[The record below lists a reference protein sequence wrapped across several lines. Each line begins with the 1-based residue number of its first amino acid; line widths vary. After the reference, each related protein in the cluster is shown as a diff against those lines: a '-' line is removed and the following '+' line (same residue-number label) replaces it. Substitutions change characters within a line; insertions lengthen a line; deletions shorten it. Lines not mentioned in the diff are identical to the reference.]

1 VSERSRR
8 ELLEQMEKAVET
20 MQLGVTITDL
30 DGRILYVNPADAEL
44 HGWEREELIGQNAR
58 VFSPPERW
66 ANMTVALAR
75 SATRWNRERP
85 NLKKD
90 GSVFLAKLLSD
101 VVFDSS
107 RSPVGIITTC
117 EDITERKKVEEAVAS
132 HAERLEA
139 LVTAQHALAAA
150 ELDPASLVP
159 LALETVRSLTGAEH
173 AALTLPEGDRFV
185 VHAWSGLAEPPQAA
199 AIHPAGSLASL
210 ATTRRAVIVNPDASS
225 APAVD
230 REVVRALDA
239 RSLAVVPLLHAGRL
253 TAVLDLFSPRP
264 DAFGEAERTVLELM
278 AGSLAASVDH
288 SLEAASRVALLA
300 DRTARLAVSEARFAD
315 VFRTSAAG
323 MALVDVHGVFLSANE
338 SFARS
343 VGSSEP
349 DLAGT
354 SYLARVHPEDRETE
368 GALLASL
375 ASGPGR
381 GAQAEMR
388 LLGQEGTVVWVL
400 RSAGILD
407 GFAEEPAAIILQTQD
422 VTDRRRA
429 QDALL
434 HDALHDALTG
444 LSNRTLFL
452 DRLGLALQ
460 RAARQ
465 RLRFAVLFIDID
477 RFKVINDSMGHLAGD
492 QLLSSVARRLASAV
506 RPGDTVARLGGDEF
520 AILLDGLA
528 SVEEATATAEYVL
541 ELLGPPF
548 VLGGREVFV
557 TASVGVAPNPEGP
570 IRADEMLRDADTA
583 MYHAKASGRARVALF
598 DREMRERVLERL
610 AIETEIR
617 QALERGEFDVYYQP
631 IREIASGLLH
641 GVEALVRW
649 RHPGKGLVYPGAFLA
664 VAEETGLIVPLGA
677 WVLEEAGRTVARW
690 HRLWPRT
697 SPVSLSVNLSARQ
710 FASEGLEEQ
719 VRATLSRT
727 GLPPS
732 SLTLEVTET
741 TIIENPEAARALLS
755 RLREIGV
762 KISIDDFGTGYS
774 SLSYLHWLPLDRLKI
789 DRSFV
794 AGLGPD
800 RRNYEILRTIAIL
813 AKNLGLDVVAEGVE
827 TADQLATLSEIG
839 CDCAQGFLFAPAL
852 RSSRVEELLA
862 GGG

>member
-1 VSERSRR
+1 MA
-8 ELLEQMEKAVET
+8 LLEQLEKAVET

-44 HGWEREELIGQNAR
+44 HGWKREELVGQHAR
-58 VFSPPERW
+58 IFSPPERW
-66 ANMTVALAR
+66 ANMTLALAR
-75 SATRWNRERP
+75 SATRWNRERL
-85 NLKKD
+85 NLRKD
-90 GSVFLAKLLSD
+90 GATFLAHLLSD

-107 RSPVGIITTC
+107 SRPVGIITIC
-117 EDITERKKVEEAVAS
+117 EDITERKKIEEAVAS
-132 HAERLEA
+132 HAEQLEA

-150 ELDPASLVP
+150 ERDPASLIP

-173 AALTLPEGDRFV
+173 AALTLPDGDRFV
-185 VHAWSGLAEPPQAA
+185 VHAWSGVSAPPPQKL
-199 AIHPAGSLASL
+199 IHPQGSLARL
-210 ATTRRAVIVNPDASS
+210 ATSRRAILAKPDSTS

-230 REVVRALDA
+230 GEIVRALDA

-264 DAFGEAERTVLELM
+264 DAFGEEERTVLELM

-288 SLEAASRVALLA
+288 SLEAAARVALLA
-300 DRTARLAVSEARFAD
+300 DKTARLAVSEARFAD

-323 MALVDVHGVFLSANE
+323 MALVDLQGVFLGVNE
-338 SFARS
+338 SFASS
-343 VGSSEP
+343 VGSSEA
-349 DLAGT
+349 DLTET
-354 SYLARVHPEDRETE
+354 SYLERVHPEDRETE
-368 GALLASL
+368 AALLASL
-375 ASGPGR
+375 ASGAGR
-381 GAQAEMR
+381 SAQAEMR
-388 LLGQEGTVVWVL
+388 LLGREETPVWVL

-407 GFAEEPAAIILQTQD
+407 GFADQPAAIILQTQD

-452 DRLGLALQ
+452 DRLGHALQ
-460 RAARQ
+460 RAERQ
-465 RLRFAVLFIDID
+465 KLCFAVLFIDVD
-477 RFKVINDSMGHLAGD
+477 RFKVINDSLGHLAGD
-492 QLLSSVARRLASAV
+492 HLLSSIARRLASAV

-528 SVEEATATAEYVL
+528 SVEEATATAETVL
-541 ELLGPPF
+541 DLLRPPF
-548 VLGGREVFV
+548 VLGDREVFV
-557 TASVGVAPNPEGP
+557 TVSVGVAPNPEGP

-583 MYHAKASGRARVALF
+583 MYHAKASGRAQVALF
-598 DREMRERVLERL
+598 DREMRERVLARL

-631 IREIASGLLH
+631 IREIASGRLH

-649 RHPGKGLVYPGAFLA
+649 RHPVRGLVYPGAFLA
-664 VAEETGLIVPLGA
+664 VAEETGLVVPLGA
-677 WVLEEAGRTVARW
+677 WVLEEACRTVARW

-697 SPVSLSVNLSARQ
+697 PPMSLSVNLAPRQ

-719 VRATLSRT
+719 VKSTLSRT
-727 GLPPS
+727 GLAPS

-741 TIIENPEAARALLS
+741 TIIENPEAARALLT
-755 RLREIGV
+755 RLRELGV

-800 RRNYEILRTIAIL
+800 RRNYEILRTIAML
-813 AKNLGLDVVAEGVE
+813 ARNLGLDVVAEGVE
-827 TADQLATLSEIG
+827 TADQLAALLEIG

-852 RSSRVEELLA
+852 RASRVEEMLA
-862 GGG
+862 GGA